1 MSVPGAIA
9 LIAMPWPLYERP
21 SIQLGALKAYVN
33 RRAPDLQVEIF
44 HHYVAV
50 GACLGIELYQQIA
63 AGGLETEFAYA
74 ALLYPE
80 RREALAD
87 GWRRRHPAG
96 KKISLPEIA
105 SRLAQA
111 YKDLLERVDWQ
122 RFALVGF
129 SHCTWQLTA
138 SIYALRQLKSRY
150 PDLLVVLG
158 GSGCGGEMGASLL
171 QTFPEIDYIV
181 RGEGEA
187 ALLELAQAL
196 ISGSA
201 PRQFHN
207 PNILC
212 SGQPESAADGA
223 PTRLAENQIADLDS
237 LPLPDYRPYFQE
249 IAEHL
254 GPAPF
259 LATLPVEGS
268 RGCWWQSATG
278 QGCKFCNLNLQWQ
291 GYRSKSPGRLI
302 HEIDALSSTYGCLDF
317 ALMDNVLP
325 RRGVPEFCQGLAH
338 LHQDL
343 RIFVELRAGL
353 PADQWLQLSRAGV
366 RQVQIGIEALS
377 ASLLKKMGKGTT
389 VMDNVWALKCC
400 AEAGIAVHANLIY
413 DFPGAS
419 AEEISETLQV
429 LPFLI
434 SYPPLTPVRFFLG
447 IGSPLYRQAAAA
459 RLTLTGNHADYN
471 IIWPKSQFPHL
482 KLVKQG
488 YRVKSKALRPSWRPV
503 LRALKAGERHY
514 QAVAS
519 AYPGK
524 AQLSW
529 REGGDFILIK
539 RLKPRPPH
547 ENFRLKGRSREIY
560 LFCQRPRAL
569 NKIQR
574 QFPSF
579 SQERLLTFLN
589 GLVNQRLM
597 FRTGSIYLSLAL
609 REEHYAAM
617 DG

>member
-1 MSVPGAIA
+1 MPVHGAIA

-21 SIQLGALKAYVN
+21 SIQLGALKAYVE

-74 ALLYPE
+74 QLLYPE

-111 YKDLLERVDWQ
+111 FKNLLDRVEWH

-138 SIYALRQLKSRY
+138 SIYALRQLKAGY
-150 PDLLVVLG
+150 PDLPVVLG

-171 QTFPEIDYIV
+171 QTFPEIDYVV

-196 ISGSA
+196 LSGSDHTE
-201 PRQFHN
+201 FNN

-212 SGQPESAADGA
+212 PDRPELAADGS
-223 PTRLAENQIADLDS
+223 PTLLAENQIADLDS

-291 GYRSKSPGRLI
+291 GYRSKSPWRLSQ
-302 HEIDALSSTYGCLDF
+302 EIDTLSSTYGCLDF

-325 RRGVPEFCQGLAH
+325 RQGVPEFCQGLTH
-338 LHQDL
+338 LHRDL

-353 PADQWLQLSRAGV
+353 LANQGLPLRRAGV

-400 AEAGIAVHANLIY
+400 AEVGIAAHANLIY

-419 AEEISETLQV
+419 AEEISETLEV

-447 IGSPLYRQAAAA
+447 IGSSLYRQAAAA
-459 RLTLTGNHADYN
+459 GLTLTGNHADYET
-471 IIWPKSQFPHL
+471 IWPKSQFPHL

-488 YRVKSKALRPSWRPV
+488 YQVMSKSFRPSWRPV
-503 LRALKAGERHY
+503 LRALKDGQRHY
-514 QAVAS
+514 RAVAR
-519 AYPGK
+519 AYPGQP
-524 AQLSW
+524 QLSW

-539 RLKPRPPH
+539 RLDPRSPH

-560 LFCQRPRAL
+560 LFCQKPRSL
-569 NKIQR
+569 DKIQQ
-574 QFPSF
+574 QFPGF

-609 REEHYAAM
+609 REEHYAAT